1 MAISGTQ
8 TFNLEVVDLIE
19 EAYERAGLKL
29 ESGYDYRTGK
39 RSIDLLMLEWQNRNI
54 DIWMVEEVIWDSFN
68 DGGPGSDTDLDNTD
82 YSLTDEVSQYEIRTG
97 TVELLD
103 VVIRTGVTK
112 GETTGAPPGGN
123 LGKYLTGWAD
133 TRLNRLS
140 ERVYATLSDK
150 QSRLTLASDV
160 PTSYYVKTHEIL
172 DIGAGTNQKMAIE
185 IYPSPWDGTDDN
197 SEGADYNLLYWRTKR
212 IADTGNP
219 GSNTVEVPGQYLP
232 ALVAG
237 LAYGVGMKHGE
248 VGGRIAALKTDY
260 DEQIMLLGK
269 MSSPNNEGHTVVP
282 VQQQP
287 APQQYPMVRGRDGQ
301 VRISRS
307 AGRRRM

>member
-1 MAISGTQ
+1 MTISGTQ

-54 DIWMVEEVIWDSFN
+54 DIWMVEEAQWSATYPASNNFQPANGQIDF
-68 DGGPGSDTDLDNTD
+68 TLDL
-82 YSLTDEVSQYEIRTG
+82 G
-97 TVELLD
+97 TVDVLD
-103 VVIRTGVTK
+103 VIIRKGTSTGSPSTEFNTEFVDSRLRRIPERNYASISAK
-112 GETTGAPPGGN
+112 LTTGEP
-123 LGKYLTGWAD
+123 D
-133 TRLNRLS
+133 
-140 ERVYATLSDK
+140 
-150 QSRLTLASDV
+150 
-160 PTSYYVKTHEIL
+160 SYYLKTLEIL
-172 DIGAGTNQKMAIE
+172 DISAGANQNAVISV
-185 IYPSPWDGTDDN
+185 YPAVDTGIT
-197 SEGADYNLLYWRTKR
+197 YNLLYWRTKR
-212 IADTGNP
+212 IADMTSATNTTGA
-219 GSNTVEVPGQYLP
+219 NTVEVPGQYLP

-269 MSSPNNEGHTVVP
+269 MASPNNEGHTVVP

>member
-8 TFNLEVVDLIE
+8 TFNLEVVELIE

-29 ESGYDYRTGK
+29 DSGYDYRTGK

-54 DIWMVEEVIWDSFN
+54 DIWMVEEAQWSSTYNPPGDTYQPA
-68 DGGPGSDTDLDNTD
+68 DGQIDFTLDL
-82 YSLTDEVSQYEIRTG
+82 G
-97 TVELLD
+97 TVDILD
-103 VVIRTGVTK
+103 VIIRK
-112 GETTGAPPGGN
+112 GSSNTAPTSQFN
-123 LGKYLTGWAD
+123 EEFVD
-133 TRLNRLS
+133 TRLRRLS
-140 ERVYATLSDK
+140 ERSYASISAK
-150 QSRLTLASDV
+150 LTTGEPD
-160 PTSYYVKTHEIL
+160 SYYLKTLEIL
-172 DIGAGTNQKMAIE
+172 DIGAGSNQNAVISV
-185 IYPSPWDGTDDN
+185 YPAVDTGT
-197 SEGADYNLLYWRTKR
+197 SYNLLYWRTKR
-212 IADTGNP
+212 IADMTSATNSTGA
-219 GSNTVEVPGQYLP
+219 NTVEVPGQYLP